1 MPCLSK
7 KKITK
12 HIKLSFVRNDNRV
25 SITGF
30 TLVELIVAMSVFVV
44 VISLTSGIFVRALRA
59 QRQVNQLMMVNSDA
73 SLVLEKLAREARLGF
88 NFNVTN
94 DLGGC
99 SSGTFDS
106 LGFQRARNG
115 SITSVI
121 YRWNSSLETIERS
134 EGGASFVPLNS
145 PNVLVKRFCFLE
157 TQEQDTDPWRITFV
171 LSETSTQEGIDYSF
185 NLQSTISAR
194 LLPDE
199 V

>member
-1 MPCLSK
+1 MF
-7 KKITK
+7 KKIMK
-12 HIKLSFVRNDNRV
+12 KVKLFISQ
-25 SITGF
+25 SSKGAGF

-59 QRQVNQLMMVNSDA
+59 QRQVNQLMTVNSDA

-94 DLGGC
+94 DLVGDC
-99 SSGTFDS
+99 SSGTFNR
-106 LGFQRARNG
+106 LEFERARDG
-115 SITSVI
+115 SITSVV
-121 YRWNSSLETIERS
+121 YRWNWDSSAGIGTIERS

-145 PNVLVKRFCFLE
+145 LNVSVTRFCFLE
-157 TQEQDTDPWRITFV
+157 TQEQGTDPWRITFV
-171 LSETSTQEGIDYSF
+171 LSETSTQENIDYSF

-194 LLPDE
+194 LLPGE